1 MSAVICDKGM
11 AARVKKK
18 VYNVVVRPAVACGT
32 DKTTGAR
39 AGGGWLKMLTIKM
52 LMTRRDKIRKKY
64 IRRTAH
70 VEMVW
75 KCAEER

>member
-1 MSAVICDKGM
+1 MWFGDS
-11 AARVKKK
+11 
-18 VYNVVVRPAVACGT
+18 GT